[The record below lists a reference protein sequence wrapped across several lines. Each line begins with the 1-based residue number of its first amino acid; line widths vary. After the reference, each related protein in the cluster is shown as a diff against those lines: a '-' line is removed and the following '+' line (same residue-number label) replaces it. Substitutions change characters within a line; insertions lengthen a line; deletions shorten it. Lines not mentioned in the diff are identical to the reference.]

1 MVLALYKKVKTLKSL
16 VSKKEVITRRK
27 SHRKALNSLA
37 AKSVRSWERVKR
49 RVLLLQ
55 EDEDLILELR
65 RTIPRKVF
73 GAEKEEESVKQDEE
87 SFILF
92 HGLFIKV
99 WWLMKMIVVLF
110 FSYGCLEREREVVC
124 FWSVWRCRFV
134 TIIVI
139 EFVSKMRK
147 LLCCFLLL
155 S

>member
-1 MVLALYKKVKTLKSL
+1 M
-16 VSKKEVITRRK
+16 
-27 SHRKALNSLA
+27 
-37 AKSVRSWERVKR
+37 
-49 RVLLLQ
+49 LLLQ

-124 FWSVWRCRFV
+124 FWSV
-134 TIIVI
+134 
-139 EFVSKMRK
+139 
-147 LLCCFLLL
+147 
-155 S
+155 

>member
-27 SHRKALNSLA
+27 SHRNALSSLA
-37 AKSVRSWERVKR
+37 AKSLRSWERVKR

-65 RTIPRKVF
+65 RTIPIKVF
-73 GAEKEEESVKQDEE
+73 GAEKEEESVKHDEE

-110 FSYGCLEREREVVC
+110 FSYWCLEREREESKQRWC
-124 FWSVWRCRFV
+124 LFLECV
-134 TIIVI
+134 T
-139 EFVSKMRK
+139 VSF
-147 LLCCFLLL
+147 CYNYCHWICE
-155 S
+155 